1 MADCTMD
8 EHLEEFS
15 NDSKFVPT
23 EGWAL
28 FDRLPPS
35 RLNLEARGF
44 LIDLFNAGK
53 ENKNHRVSPGSAEV
67 MLRDNFPSKTECW
80 LTVNQK

>member
-1 MADCTMD
+1 MD

-15 NDSKFVPT
+15 AGSQFLPR

-28 FDRLPPS
+28 FERPPPS

-53 ENKNHRVSPGSAEV
+53 ENKNHRVSPGAAEV
-67 MLRDNFPSKTECW
+67 MLRDKFPIKTECW
-80 LTVNQK
+80 LTVKQVAKS